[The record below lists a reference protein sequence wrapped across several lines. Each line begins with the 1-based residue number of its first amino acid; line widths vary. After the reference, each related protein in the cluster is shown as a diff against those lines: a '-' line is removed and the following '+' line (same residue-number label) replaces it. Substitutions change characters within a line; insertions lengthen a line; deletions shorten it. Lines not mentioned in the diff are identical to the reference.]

1 MGLKGVVFDLD
12 GVITD
17 TAEYHFQAWQA
28 LGKDIGI
35 EFDRAFNEELKGV
48 GRMESLEKILSF
60 GKREGDFSFEEK
72 LELAKKKNEHY
83 LELINNIKKEDLLPG
98 IKNLLEDLKNEN
110 ILIAL
115 GSASKNGPQILKQ
128 LEIEDYFD
136 FIANPENVKNSNP
149 HPDIFIEACR
159 GLRINAKEAIGI
171 EDAVSGIEALKSAG
185 IFSIGIGVEGDL
197 SLKSTEELNI
207 DLIKNVVLG

>member
-136 FIANPENVKNSNP
+136 FIANPENVKNSKP

-159 GLRINAKEAIGI
+159 GLGINTKEAIGI
-171 EDAVSGIEALKSAG
+171 EDAISGIEALKSAG